1 MVNAS
6 AARQGRVLLLCAALL
21 LTAAATI
28 SIAGKA
34 SWSPRFILSSSV
46 LFLTSYWIRSAH
58 PKASK
63 VLVNF
68 VMLVAVALS
77 VIGVIGLLA
86 TRL

>member
-6 AARQGRVLLLCAALL
+6 APRQAQVLLLCSALL

-28 SIAGKA
+28 AITGKA
-34 SWSPRFILSSSV
+34 SWPPRLILSSSF
-46 LFLTSYWIRSAH
+46 LFLVSYLVRSTQ

-77 VIGVIGLLA
+77 VTGVIVLLA
-86 TRL
+86 TRY